1 MADQQV
7 KITISAID
15 NATKALNDVKNSL
28 KGVSKE
34 TDNTQQSFFTLKN
47 AVLGFA
53 TVGLVSLGKQIID
66 VTKTFQELR
75 GNIISAV
82 GSVEKGSQTF
92 NELAEF
98 ARKTQFSISQ
108 VGRTFLTLSQ
118 NGVKPTTELLD
129 VFTRV
134 AGNATNKVDALN
146 DLTRLFAR
154 GAQGGFNIG
163 SLNQLVANGIPAFQI
178 LREELGLDEKAL
190 VRLSNTA
197 EGSQLILD
205 NLFIGLKKRA
215 ENSVQPTF
223 DLNKSFKT
231 FFETIEAGLFQIG
244 DQKEL
249 AGFVDQLTELLKA
262 LQPII
267 DIITLFVRNILQGF
281 ILALQTV
288 NPLINLFSEILS
300 DLFIPIKAVADNI
313 NKYLNKAFEKFA
325 GFLDDVRRKYKEF
338 KEFVFGKPIQL
349 EVVPPKTKAV
359 VEETTTV
366 PIELSA
372 TQKTVQALQVAA
384 FDLKAQFKEIY
395 SVIAQGMVAG
405 IKDVSKA
412 IAESIVLG
420 KSLQASFADIARNLL
435 VKIISGL
442 IEEQLAKLAL
452 LALDE
457 IAVLLGLKRLAIEK
471 EITKERR
478 KQIGD
483 GVTDSNPEE
492 MARKQLSNIID
503 ELWTKLKSSFDTI
516 LTSVSDIFTNIG
528 SYTDDIFNNIGSSI
542 GDILSSLSSSV
553 GDIFSSIGGSLGD
566 IVGSMGNIF
575 GGGGGGGFDLGS
587 IFSSFDFGSFFMAEG
602 GAVNAGT
609 PYTVGE
615 RGREVFIPSSD
626 GNIIP
631 NQDLQSKANS
641 FNFTIVATDVKGVK
655 ELLLDNRATIVNIM
669 NQALNSKGKP
679 SLI

>member
-53 TVGLVSLGKQIID
+53 TVGLVSLGRQIID

-190 VRLSNTA
+190 IRLSNTS

-215 ENSVQPTF
+215 ENSVKPIF
-223 DLNKSFKT
+223 DLNLSFKR
-231 FFETIEAGLFQIG
+231 FFDTLQAGLFQIG
-244 DQKEL
+244 DQEEL
-249 AGFVDQLTELLKA
+249 AGFVDLLTQLLVA

-267 DIITLFVRNILQGF
+267 DVITLFVRQVLQGLIF
-281 ILALQTV
+281 ALQIV
-288 NPLINLFSEILS
+288 NPLIGFLSEIIS
-300 DLFIPIKAVADNI
+300 DLVIPINEVANSIKDS
-313 NKYLNKAFEKFA
+313 LTEAFKEMAK
-325 GFLDDVRRKYKEF
+325 GIDYIRRKYKEL
-338 KEFVFGKPIQL
+338 KEFVFGKPIKL
-349 EVVPPKTKAV
+349 EVVTPKTSATL
-359 VEETTTV
+359 EQETKT
-366 PIELSA
+366 PIELSG

-412 IAESIVLG
+412 LAESIVLG

-435 VKIISGL
+435 IKIIAGL

-457 IAVLLGLKRLAIEK
+457 LAVLLGLKRLAIEK

-483 GVTDSNPEE
+483 GVSEATPED
-492 MARKQLSNIID
+492 MAKKQLTNIID
-503 ELWTKLKSSFDTI
+503 ELWNKLKTSFDSI

-566 IVGSMGNIF
+566 ILGSVGSMF
-575 GGGGGGGFDLGS
+575 GGSGGGGGFDLGTL
-587 IFSSFDFGSFFMAEG
+587 FDLGSMFFMAEG

-615 RGREVFIPSSD
+615 RGRELFIPSTD
-626 GNIIP
+626 GTIVP
-631 NQDLQSKANS
+631 NQDMQGKGNS

-655 ELLLDNRATIVNIM
+655 ELLLDNRSTIVNIM
-669 NQALNSKGKP
+669 NQALNSKGRAN
-679 SLI
+679 LV

>member
-34 TDNTQQSFFTLKN
+34 TDSTQQSFFTLRT
-47 AVLGFA
+47 AIVGFA
-53 TVGLVSLGKQIID
+53 SVALVSLGKQVID
-66 VTKTFQELR
+66 VTRTFQELR
-75 GNIISAV
+75 GNIINAV
-82 GSVEKGSQTF
+82 GSVEKGTQTF
-92 NELAEF
+92 NALAEF
-98 ARKTQFSISQ
+98 ASKTRFSIQ
-108 VGRTFLTLSQ
+108 ELGRSFLTLSQ
-118 NGVKPTTELLD
+118 NGVAPTERLLKIFTE
-129 VFTRV
+129 T

-154 GAQGGFNIG
+154 GAQGGFNIQ

-205 NLFIGLKKRA
+205 NLLEGLEKRA
-215 ENSVQPTF
+215 KNSVKPLF
-223 DLNKSFKT
+223 DLNVSFKS
-231 FFETIEAGLFQIG
+231 FFETVEAGLFQIG

-249 AGFVDQLTELLKA
+249 DDFVQLLTKLLVELK
-262 LQPII
+262 PIV
-267 DIITLFVRNILQGF
+267 DVITLFVKQALQGLIF
-281 ILALQTV
+281 AFQII
-288 NPLINLFSEILS
+288 NPLIGFFAEIIS
-300 DLFIPIKAVADNI
+300 DLVIPIKAVADSIKDSLVEAFAEMAKGI
-313 NKYLNKAFEKFA
+313 NYLRN
-325 GFLDDVRRKYKEF
+325 KYKEL
-338 KEFVFGKPIQL
+338 KEFIFGKPIKL
-349 EVVPPKTKAV
+349 EVVAPKTIATL
-359 VEETTTV
+359 EQETKT
-366 PIELSA
+366 PIELSG

-435 VKIISGL
+435 VKILSGL

-452 LALDE
+452 LVLDE

-483 GVTDSNPEE
+483 GVTDASPEDV
-492 MARKQLSNIID
+492 AKKQLSNIFD
-503 ELWTKLKSSFDTI
+503 ELYNKLKTSFDDI
-516 LTSVSDIFTNIG
+516 LTSVSDIFTNIS
-528 SYTDDIFNNIGSSI
+528 SYTNDIFNNIGSSL

-553 GDIFSSIGGSLGD
+553 GDIFSSISGSLGD
-566 IVGSMGNIF
+566 ILGSVGSAL
-575 GGGGGGGFDLGS
+575 GGGGGGFDLGS
-587 IFSSFDFGSFFMAEG
+587 IFSSFDFGSLFMAEG

-615 RGREVFIPSSD
+615 RGRELFIPNTN
-626 GNIIP
+626 GTIVP
-631 NQDLQSKANS
+631 NQDMGSANNIT
-641 FNFTIVATDVKGVK
+641 FNIQANDVRGIK
-655 ELLLDNRATIVNIM
+655 ELLIDNRATIINLVNQGA
-669 NQALNSKGKP
+669 NQKGK
-679 SLI
+679 SNIV

>member
-15 NATKALNDVKNSL
+15 NATKALNDVKNNL

-34 TDNTQQSFFTLKN
+34 TDNTQQSFLTLKN
-47 AVLGFA
+47 AVIGFA

-82 GSVEKGSQTF
+82 GSIEKGTQTF
-92 NELAEF
+92 NDLSEF
-98 ARKTQFSISQ
+98 AKTTQFSILQ
-108 VGRTFLTLSQ
+108 LGRSFLTLSQ
-118 NGVKPTTELLD
+118 NGVAPTHRLLRI
-129 VFTRV
+129 FTQT

-154 GAQGGFNIG
+154 GAQGGFNIQ

-190 VRLSNTA
+190 MRLSNTA

-205 NLFIGLKKRA
+205 NLLIGLEKRA
-215 ENSVQPTF
+215 NNSVKPIF
-223 DLNKSFKT
+223 DLNVSFKN

-249 AGFVDQLTELLKA
+249 AGFVDQLTKLLKA

-281 ILALQTV
+281 IYALEIV
-288 NPLINLFSEILS
+288 NPLIALFSEILS
-300 DLFIPIKAVADNI
+300 DLFIPIKTVADNI

-325 GFLDDVRRKYKEF
+325 GFLDDVRKKYKEF

-349 EVVPPKTKAV
+349 EVIPPKTKAV
-359 VEETTTV
+359 VEETTKV
-366 PIELSA
+366 PAELSA

-384 FDLKAQFKEIY
+384 FDLKAQFKDIY
-395 SVIAQGMVAG
+395 SVIAQGMVSG

-412 IAESIVLG
+412 LAESIVLG

-435 VKIISGL
+435 IKIIAGL

-471 EITKERR
+471 EITKEKR

-483 GVTDSNPEE
+483 GVTDANPEE
-492 MARKQLSNIID
+492 MARKQLTNIID
-503 ELWTKLKSSFDTI
+503 ELWTKLKTSFDTI

-575 GGGGGGGFDLGS
+575 GGGGGGGGFDLGTLFDLGS
-587 IFSSFDFGSFFMAEG
+587 MFFMAEG

>member
-47 AVLGFA
+47 AVIGFA
-53 TVGLVSLGKQIID
+53 TVGLVSLGRQIID

-190 VRLSNTA
+190 IRLSNTT

-205 NLFIGLKKRA
+205 NLFIGLQKRA
-215 ENSVQPTF
+215 NNSVKPIF
-223 DLNKSFKT
+223 DLNVSFKN

-244 DQKEL
+244 DQEEL
-249 AGFVDQLTELLKA
+249 AGFVDQLTELLRA

-267 DIITLFVRNILQGF
+267 DIITLFVKNILQGL
-281 ILALQTV
+281 IYALQIV
-288 NPLINLFSEILS
+288 NPLIGLFSEILS
-300 DLFIPIKAVADNI
+300 DLFIPIKAVADNMK
-313 NKYLNKAFEKFA
+313 KYLNKAFDEMAK
-325 GFLDDVRRKYKEF
+325 GLDFIRRKYKEF
-338 KEFVFGKPIQL
+338 KEFVFGKTIQL
-349 EVVPPKTKAV
+349 EVVPPKTKSV
-359 VEETTTV
+359 VEETTTTPV
-366 PIELSA
+366 ELSGV
-372 TQKTVQALQVAA
+372 QKTVQALQVAA

-435 VKIISGL
+435 VKILAGL

-452 LALDE
+452 LVLDE

-483 GVTDSNPEE
+483 GVSDAKPEE
-492 MARKQLSNIID
+492 VAKEQLSNIFT
-503 ELWTKLKSSFDTI
+503 ELYNKLKTSFDDI
-516 LTSVSDIFTNIG
+516 LTSVSDIFANIG
-528 SYTDDIFNNIGSSI
+528 NYTNDIFNNIGSSI

-566 IVGSMGNIF
+566 ILGSVGSMF
-575 GGGGGGGFDLGS
+575 GGGGGGGFDMGTLFDLGS
-587 IFSSFDFGSFFMAEG
+587 AFFMAEG
-602 GAVNAGT
+602 GAVNAGN
-609 PYTVGE
+609 PVTVGE
-615 RGREVFIPSSD
+615 RGRELFIPSTN
-626 GNIIP
+626 G
-631 NQDLQSKANS
+631 
-641 FNFTIVATDVKGVK
+641 TIVPNHDMGTSAMNITFNIQANDVRGIR
-655 ELLLDNRATIVNIM
+655 ELLIDNRATIINLVNQGA
-669 NQALNSKGKP
+669 NQKGK
-679 SLI
+679 SNIV

>member
-34 TDNTQQSFFTLKN
+34 TDNTQQSFFTLRN
-47 AVLGFA
+47 AIVGFA
-53 TVGLVSLGKQIID
+53 SVALVSLGKQVID
-66 VTKTFQELR
+66 VTRTFQELR
-75 GNIISAV
+75 GNIINAV
-82 GSVEKGSQTF
+82 GSIEKGTQTF
-92 NELAEF
+92 NNLSEF
-98 ARKTQFSISQ
+98 AKTTQFSISQ
-108 VGRTFLTLSQ
+108 LGRSFLTLSQ
-118 NGVKPTTELLD
+118 NGVAPTDRLLRI
-129 VFTRV
+129 FSQT

-154 GAQGGFNIG
+154 GAQGGFNIQ

-190 VRLSNTA
+190 MRLSNTA

-205 NLFIGLKKRA
+205 NLLIGLEKRA
-215 ENSVQPTF
+215 KNSVKPIF
-223 DLNKSFKT
+223 DLTVSFKR
-231 FFETIEAGLFQIG
+231 FSETVQAGLFQIG

-249 AGFVDQLTELLKA
+249 TDFVDLLTKLLVELK
-262 LQPII
+262 PIV
-267 DIITLFVRNILQGF
+267 DLITLFVRQALQGLIF
-281 ILALQTV
+281 AFQII
-288 NPLINLFSEILS
+288 NPLIGFFSELIS
-300 DLFIPIKAVADNI
+300 DLFIPIKAVADSI
-313 NKYLNKAFEKFA
+313 KDSLTEAFA
-325 GFLDDVRRKYKEF
+325 GMAKQIDNIRRKYKEF
-338 KEFVFGKPIQL
+338 KEFIFGKPMQL
-349 EVVPPKTKAV
+349 EIVAPKTIKAL
-359 VEETTTV
+359 ETEDKIPV
-366 PIELSA
+366 ELSS

-384 FDLKAQFKEIY
+384 FDLRAQFKDIY

-412 IAESIVLG
+412 LAESIVLG

-457 IAVLLGLKRLAIEK
+457 LAVLLGLKRLAIEK

-483 GVTDSNPEE
+483 GVSEASPED
-492 MARKQLSNIID
+492 MAKKQLSNIID
-503 ELWTKLKSSFDTI
+503 ELWTKLKTSFDSI

-566 IVGSMGNIF
+566 ILGSVGGMF
-575 GGGGGGGFDLGS
+575 GGGGGGFDLGS

-615 RGREVFIPSSD
+615 RGRELFIPSTD
-626 GNIIP
+626 GTIVP
-631 NQDLQSKANS
+631 NQDMQGKGNS

-655 ELLLDNRATIVNIM
+655 ELLLDNRSTIVNIM
-669 NQALNSKGKP
+669 NQALNSKGRAN
-679 SLI
+679 LV

>member
-15 NATKALNDVKNSL
+15 NATKALNDIKNNL

-34 TDNTQQSFFTLKN
+34 TDNTQQSFLTLKN
-47 AVLGFA
+47 AVIGFA

-82 GSVEKGSQTF
+82 GSIEKGTQTF
-92 NELAEF
+92 NDLSEF
-98 ARKTQFSISQ
+98 AKTTQFSVLQ
-108 VGRTFLTLSQ
+108 LGRSFLTLSQ
-118 NGVKPTTELLD
+118 NGVAPTDRLLKI
-129 VFTRV
+129 FTQT

-154 GAQGGFNIG
+154 GAQGGFNIQ

-190 VRLSNTA
+190 IRLSNTA

-205 NLFIGLKKRA
+205 NLLIGLEKRA
-215 ENSVQPTF
+215 NNSVKPIF
-223 DLNKSFKT
+223 DLNVSFKN

-249 AGFVDQLTELLKA
+249 AGFVDQLTKLLKA

-281 ILALQTV
+281 IYALEIV
-288 NPLINLFSEILS
+288 NPLIALFSEILS
-300 DLFIPIKAVADNI
+300 DLFIPIKTVADNI

-325 GFLDDVRRKYKEF
+325 GFLDDVRKKYKEF

-359 VEETTTV
+359 VEETTKV
-366 PIELSA
+366 PAELSA

-384 FDLKAQFKEIY
+384 FDLKAQFKDIY
-395 SVIAQGMVAG
+395 SVIAQGMVSG

-412 IAESIVLG
+412 LAESIVLG

-435 VKIISGL
+435 IKIIAGL

-457 IAVLLGLKRLAIEK
+457 LAVLLGLKRLSIEK

-478 KQIGD
+478 KQIGE
-483 GVTDSNPEE
+483 GVADASPED
-492 MARKQLSNIID
+492 MAKKQLSNIFD
-503 ELWTKLKSSFDTI
+503 ELYTKLKTSFDDI

-566 IVGSMGNIF
+566 ILGSVGSMFG
-575 GGGGGGGFDLGS
+575 GGGGGGGFDLGTL
-587 IFSSFDFGSFFMAEG
+587 FDLGSMFFMAEG

-615 RGREVFIPSSD
+615 RGRELFIPNSD
-626 GNIIP
+626 GTIVP

-655 ELLLDNRATIVNIM
+655 ELLLDNRSTIVNIM
-669 NQALNSKGKP
+669 NQALNSKGRAN
-679 SLI
+679 LV

>member
-34 TDNTQQSFFTLKN
+34 TDNTQKSFFTLKN
-47 AVLGFA
+47 AVIGFA
-53 TVGLVSLGKQIID
+53 GIGLVSLGKQIID

-82 GSVEKGSQTF
+82 GSVEKGTQTF
-92 NELAEF
+92 NDLAEF
-98 ARKTQFSISQ
+98 ARTTQFSISQ
-108 VGRTFLTLSQ
+108 LGRSFLTLSQ
-118 NGVKPTTELLD
+118 NGVAPTDRLLRI
-129 VFTRV
+129 FTQT

-154 GAQGGFNIG
+154 GAQGGFNIQ

-190 VRLSNTA
+190 MRLSNTA

-205 NLFIGLKKRA
+205 NLLIGLEKRA
-215 ENSVQPTF
+215 NNSVKPIF
-223 DLNKSFKT
+223 DLNVSFKN
-231 FFETIEAGLFQIG
+231 FFETIQAGLFQIG

-249 AGFVDQLTELLKA
+249 ADFVDQLTELLRA

-267 DIITLFVRNILQGF
+267 DIITLFVRNILQGLIF
-281 ILALQTV
+281 ALKIV
-288 NPLINLFSEILS
+288 NPLIGLFSEIIS
-300 DLFIPIKAVADNI
+300 DLLIPVKAVADNI
-313 NKYLNKAFEKFA
+313 MKYLNKAFDEMAK
-325 GFLDDVRRKYKEF
+325 GLDFIRRKYKEF

-359 VEETTTV
+359 VEETTKV
-366 PIELSA
+366 PVELSA

-384 FDLKAQFKEIY
+384 FDLRAQFKDIY
-395 SVIAQGMVAG
+395 SVIAQGMVSG

-435 VKIISGL
+435 VKIIAGL

-483 GVTDSNPEE
+483 GVTDEKPEE
-492 MARKQLSNIID
+492 MARKQLTNIID
-503 ELWTKLKSSFDTI
+503 ELYTKLKTSFDDI

-566 IVGSMGNIF
+566 IIGSMGNMF
-575 GGGGGGGFDLGS
+575 GGGGGGFDLGS

-602 GAVNAGT
+602 GNVNAGT

-615 RGREVFIPSSD
+615 RGRELFIPNSD
-626 GNIIP
+626 GTIVP

-669 NQALNSKGKP
+669 NQALNSKGR
-679 SLI
+679 SNLV